1 MSKSKQ
7 YELEI
12 AIGGKVDQS
21 LKKSINNIEGDLNQF
36 KGTIKG
42 IAAFI
47 GTAFVGLQI
56 GDFLKDSIDSAK
68 AFETSMAGVA
78 KVVDGLKDDNGKVTQ
93 SYYDMQD
100 SIIEMSK
107 VLPMTAGDM
116 ADIMASAGQAN
127 IAKEDLIQFTET
139 ATKMGIAFDSTAE
152 QSGEW
157 MAAWRTALKLNQD
170 EVTTLADKINYLGNT
185 SSEDAI
191 KLSEVVTN
199 IGSLG
204 TIAGM
209 AGEDVAAMAAAMT
222 KVDSSVASTGI
233 KNMIKALTIG
243 ESATKRQNAA
253 YKSLG
258 LNAKDISVSM
268 QKDAQGTILR
278 VLEGVSKLDKSKQS
292 SIISNLFGNESKQ
305 AIAPLISNLD
315 NLKEQF
321 NKVGDASLYA
331 GSMELEYQA
340 ASSTSANLDT
350 LTENKKTAML
360 IELGNTLLPLSDKVA
375 MLKGDLFET
384 LEETFADNSTG
395 ISDFIHNAGQAFD
408 EFLPTA
414 IRKTKEFA
422 DNVNDFVEPIKP
434 IGKWI
439 KENPDL
445 IAGTVIA
452 TGKAFVAYKIG
463 KEIKSI
469 SDEVKKLGGPISA
482 LKGVITNPWA
492 VAITAVATG
501 FLLLSEYTKVSYE
514 RLKKA
519 DLADRFGDI
528 SLSLSDLDSMSSTLV
543 KNGNF
548 SKIEEML
555 DIKDSFTGLENSI
568 DDSIAA
574 LNKYNW
580 KVGIGLELTEDE
592 ETSYK
597 NSIISFISD
606 TQELVSSNQYSLS
619 LAIEAI
625 FGDSETG
632 TTLASTCD
640 TFYLENEQ
648 ILNDLGLE
656 LNDAVNEAFSDGILT
671 IDETKEISN
680 LQRQMSEI
688 TSKLAMSKFKASL
701 EFEALKFSGSDL
713 TSESYLNMISKMSEH
728 KDEVNAGNDEAFNL
742 ILASLNSRLEDR
754 SITQEEYDSSKAAAF
769 KEYSDKKSSTE
780 TMITDY
786 AFNTLS
792 DTYGEEIDTFI
803 KNIHDTTNEK
813 IASFDF
819 SSLKQQIVEQ
829 GLDDDGNV
837 TTYTYDTYYGL
848 EETINRLIEDTLN
861 QVGKLDGISE
871 EAKANLKE
879 LYTVIQPNIEELIKT
894 YNEYEK
900 SGKEIPEAVI
910 RGMQDAT
917 VLAAIT
923 GDTDSLYN
931 LIGSALAEENG
942 ELVKILEEYGISI
955 PEAISDG
962 VNSNIDVIKKAC
974 DDATSVVSNSF
985 SKSQLI
991 IDNYTASLGI
1001 DNNSRTRNK
1010 VEAYASGGI
1019 ITKPTLATFAEK
1031 GPEAA
1036 IPLDGS
1042 KSAIDLWYT
1051 AGQILGIFDETIDSK
1066 QSKETITQ
1074 TYGNLKNDSSQT
1086 FNESPNIQISFSPEI
1101 KISGNA
1107 DEGKVKEALSKA
1119 KEEFEIFI
1127 KGYFKEIERTSF
1139 R

>member
-12 AIGGKVDQS
+12 AIGGKIDQS
-21 LKKSINNIEGDLNQF
+21 LKESINNIEGDLNQF
-36 KGTIKG
+36 KGTIKS
-42 IAAFI
+42 IATFI

-56 GDFLKDSIDSAK
+56 GDFLKDSMDSAK
-68 AFETSMAGVA
+68 EFETSMASVA

-127 IAKEDLIQFTET
+127 IAKEDLIAFTET

-209 AGEDVAAMAAAMT
+209 AGEDVAAIAAAMT
-222 KVDSSVASTGI
+222 KVNSSVASTGI

-243 ESATKRQNAA
+243 ESATKRQAAA

-258 LNAKDISVSM
+258 FNARDVSVSM
-268 QKDAQGTILR
+268 QKDAQGTILK
-278 VLEGVSKLDKSKQS
+278 VLEGINKLDKPKQS
-292 SIISNLFGNESKQ
+292 SIITNLFGNESKQ

-340 ASSTSANLDT
+340 ASSTSANLDI
-350 LTENKKTAML
+350 LTANKKTAML

-384 LEETFADNSTG
+384 LEETFADNSTE
-395 ISDFIHNAGQAFD
+395 ISDFIYNAGQAFD

-422 DNVNDFVEPIKP
+422 DSVNDFIEPIKP
-434 IGKWI
+434 IGRWI
-439 KENPDL
+439 EENPDL
-445 IAGTVIA
+445 IAGTVVA

-469 SDEVKKLGGPISA
+469 SEEVKKLGGPISA
-482 LKGVITNPWA
+482 LKGIITNPWA

-519 DLADRFGDI
+519 DLANRFGEI
-528 SLSLSDLDSMSSTLV
+528 SLSLSDLDSVSSAII
-543 KNGNF
+543 KNENF

-555 DIKDSFTGLENSI
+555 DIKDSFIGLENSI

-592 ETSYK
+592 EASYK

-606 TQELVSSNQYSLS
+606 TQELVSSNQYSIT
-619 LAIEAI
+619 LAIKAI
-625 FGDSETG
+625 FGDSKTG

-640 TFYLENEQ
+640 AFYLENEQ
-648 ILNDLGLE
+648 VLKNLGLE
-656 LNDAVNEAFSDGILT
+656 LNDAVNKAFSDGILT
-671 IDETKEISN
+671 IDEAKEISN

-688 TSKLAMSKFKASL
+688 TNKLTLSNFKASL
-701 EFEALKFSGSDL
+701 EFEATKFSGSDL
-713 TSESYLNMISKMSEH
+713 TSDSFLNMISSMSEH
-728 KDEVNAGNDEAFNL
+728 KDEAVAGYDDALNR
-742 ILASLNSRLEDR
+742 ILSSLNLQLEEK
-754 SITQEEYDSSKAAAF
+754 SITQQEYDSYKADAL
-769 KEYSDKKSSTE
+769 KEYNDKISSIE
-780 TMITDY
+780 TTITDY

-803 KNIHDTTNEK
+803 TSIYDITNQK
-813 IASFDF
+813 F
-819 SSLKQQIVEQ
+819 SSVDWNSFEE
-829 GLDDDGNV
+829 V
-837 TTYTYDTYYGL
+837 PYYA
-848 EETINRLIEDTLN
+848 ESTINRLIEDTLN
-861 QVGKLDGISE
+861 QVGRLDGISN
-871 EAKANLKE
+871 EARGNLKE
-879 LYTVIQPNIEELIKT
+879 LYAAIQPNIEELEKT
-894 YNEYEK
+894 YKEYEER
-900 SGKEIPEAVI
+900 GEEIPEAV
-910 RGMQDAT
+910 RKGMLNAT

-923 GDTDSLYN
+923 GDVDSLYS

-942 ELVKILEEYGISI
+942 DLLKLLEEYGISI
-955 PEAISDG
+955 PEAISIG
-962 VNSNIDVIKKAC
+962 VNSNMSVVRKAC
-974 DDATSVVSNSF
+974 EDTNSVVSSSF
-985 SKSQLI
+985 SKSKKI
-991 IDNYTASLGI
+991 IDDFNISLG
-1001 DNNSRTRNK
+1001 SYKLPLAKVPESWNK
-1010 VEAYASGGI
+1010 IPGYASGGI
-1019 ITKPTLATFAEK
+1019 ITKPTLATFAEE

-1051 AGQILGIFDETIDSK
+1051 AGQILGIFDETVNSRQGK
-1066 QSKETITQ
+1066 STITQ
-1074 TYGNLKNDSSQT
+1074 TYGNLKNDSSQV
-1086 FNESPNIQISFSPEI
+1086 FNESSNIQISFSPEI
-1101 KISGNA
+1101 KITGNA

-1119 KEEFEIFI
+1119 KEEFEVFI